1 VTVAGWLKEL
11 DDDALAGRLSRR
23 FAHPAVSS
31 WQAWWAVAGLCYGL
45 AVGTWWVASLV
56 TFWGEDPTLLLGLAV
71 GLPWPALPLAWLL
84 RFGRP
89 RASGAAA
96 AVLALAHFTL
106 LLGSWGVEALYVP
119 LVVVGL
125 MVAAA
130 PGRLPRAT
138 TSTQL

>member
-31 WQAWWAVAGLCYGL
+31 WQAGWAVAGLLYGL
-45 AVGTWWVASLV
+45 AVAVWWVVSLV
-56 TFWGEDPTLLLGLAV
+56 TFGGADPDLLLGLAV

-89 RASGAAA
+89 RSSGAAA
-96 AVLALAHFTL
+96 VVLALAHFTL
-106 LLGSWGVEALYVP
+106 LLGSWGVEALYLP
-119 LVVVGL
+119 LLVVGGV
-125 MVAAA
+125 VAGS
-130 PGRLPRAT
+130 PPR
-138 TSTQL
+138 QVP